1 MKVVREM
8 RMGSGGH
15 EEAQR
20 QGAARLFK
28 FLSKETYG
36 AGAEWEWGAKGKG
49 PGQKGRRDLCRCV
62 AFPVSD
68 TGSAGGF

>member
-1 MKVVREM
+1 
-8 RMGSGGH
+8 MGSGGH

-20 QGAARLFK
+20 RGAARLFK

-49 PGQKGRRDLCRCV
+49 PGREGHRDLCRCV
-62 AFPVSD
+62 AFPVSEMEVLE
-68 TGSAGGF
+68 GFEQTDVL